1 MAISY
6 LSKPI
11 APGVIPQQENI
22 GLIAQVAAEKQNKY
36 DNILG
41 SIFAQYNNLL
51 NLDTSAN
58 NAITEKYNGLMSE
71 ATKNLA
77 SLAKLNLENPAS
89 IPKVESVFDP
99 ILNDVSIMDAVARTK
114 LVQEDQKMFDY
125 WKKSKNDLY
134 SPLNEAS
141 WTEDYLNDKNL
152 SAEDFATKRKG
163 YRAVAYRDLPD
174 KIIKQLKTLPQVKNV
189 VMSPKGGWIVETTK
203 DESKPISE
211 MMRYIQ
217 LDANDLAQA
226 RINAWAENPNVTA
239 EEILTK
245 NIKSVKAD
253 IDIYTNQNK
262 LIKSSS
268 EVLETRLKSFG
279 TASDETTLTTS
290 QIQEYKKIGID
301 VNETTTIGDM
311 KQLFQGQLERNKFST
326 EQNIE
331 GITSLNEA
339 LNQYKKKT
347 EFIENPDGTI
357 SFNKTFDEDA
367 REQLRTQNYVQ
378 ELKQTLAMGQFYQ
391 NESIKLEKD
400 EFALKKLD
408 FEYDLIKKQLDL
420 QKEIALVKYKGKGGV
435 DSEGNPIPSNSP
447 NGDVLPMTGTTVNK
461 EDYTQETF
469 QAEKEA
475 VKSNLAKTKIDLMEY
490 LYNAENNTNTGIPS
504 NISPLKKKQLEE
516 TAAANMEIANKGL
529 EAIKNGKAIIIGEV
543 TFKEDEFRTKYAKEI
558 GALESMVNNEAALK
572 LYDEIESQI
581 TARVNTIPISDEFR
595 IDALNAGGIVVKDE
609 SNKLSIKEGGQPNT
623 FYRLPPTLMDQ
634 LQKKGKQELTKAD
647 YKAIYDANPK
657 NHGFQSLDEFMKSV
671 NSRGF
676 QIGNKQY
683 IAKNP
688 RQEALESEY
697 KKLAETTIVP
707 SYVIK
712 SGSNMYK
719 EIKDVLKAEL
729 ATKQS
734 VLPEDK
740 DLSFYLERDV
750 NSQSGFKAV
759 ATVKGEKDVV
769 SYPIP
774 LTPELLDRYP
784 EFKTLGSVME
794 IDNILALMQREMAAR
809 ENDSYQMYGMKDKP
823 SVEIQFMGKRYRIT
837 AESKERVSMLD
848 LSQGF
853 NKGNRPGMPY
863 SGTGSPSTFLL
874 NMYAPNQDTDLDMF
888 YQNFSQ
894 QIKKLIK

>member
-1 MAISY
+1 MISY
-6 LSKPI
+6 LSKPT
-11 APGVIPQQENI
+11 ASGVIPQQENI

-152 SAEDFATKRKG
+152 SAKDFATKRKG

-189 VMSPKGGWIVETTK
+189 VMSPKGGWIVETT
-203 DESKPISE
+203 EEGSKPISA
-211 MMRYIQ
+211 MMKYIQ

-253 IDIYTNQNK
+253 IDIYANQNK

-357 SFNKTFDEDA
+357 SFNKTFDEDT

-391 NESIKLEKD
+391 NETINLEKD
-400 EFALKKLD
+400 EFALKKQD

-420 QKEIALVKYKGKGGV
+420 QKEIALAKYKGKGGV

-504 NISPLKKKQLEE
+504 NIDPLKKKQLEE
-516 TAAANMEIANKGL
+516 TATANMEIANKGL

-581 TARVNTIPISDEFR
+581 TARVNTIPISDQFR
-595 IDALNAGGIVVKDE
+595 IDALN
-609 SNKLSIKEGGQPNT
+609 EGFITVQGDPVGLNDTGEQFFKIPP
-623 FYRLPPTLMDQ
+623 RLMYQ
-634 LQKKGKQELTKAD
+634 LQEQGKQELTKAD

-657 NHGFQSLDEFMKSV
+657 NHKNYKSFESFMETINSPLGF
-671 NSRGF
+671 R
-676 QIGNKQY
+676 IGNKQY
-683 IAKNP
+683 LSESP
-688 RQEALESEY
+688 RQKVLNDEY

-740 DLSFYLERDV
+740 DLSFYLERDIS
-750 NSQSGFKAV
+750 SQSGFKAV

-794 IDNILALMQREMAAR
+794 IDNTLALMQREMAAR
-809 ENDSYQMYGMKDKP
+809 ENSNYRMYGMKDKP
-823 SVEIQFMGKRYRIT
+823 SVEIQFMGKRYRLT
-837 AESKERVSMLD
+837 AESSQRVSMLD

-894 QIKKLIK
+894 QIENLIKQ

>member
-1 MAISY
+1 MSISY
-6 LSKPI
+6 LSKPLQS
-11 APGVIPQQENI
+11 GVIPQQENI

-152 SAEDFATKRKG
+152 SAKDFATKRKG

-189 VMSPKGGWIVETTK
+189 VMSPKGGWIVETT
-203 DESKPISE
+203 EEGSKPISA
-211 MMRYIQ
+211 MMKYIQ

-400 EFALKKLD
+400 EFALKKQD

-420 QKEIALVKYKGKGGV
+420 QEKIALAKYNKGKGGV
-435 DSEGNPIPSNSP
+435 DSEGNPIPSDSP

-516 TAAANMEIANKGL
+516 TATANMEIANKGL

-581 TARVNTIPISDEFR
+581 TER
-595 IDALNAGGIVVKDE
+595 VKD
-609 SNKLSIKEGGQPNT
+609 IPEGEGVIPSLGQYGE
-623 FYRLPPTLMDQ
+623 FSVI
-634 LQKKGKQELTKAD
+634 KKGFLNFPSNFKVPESLLNSWKKTNKKHLSENDLVLIYRNNPQFHKSISYDDFKERIEENGIGLQRGSDYRFVNPFSPKQL
-647 YKAIYDANPK
+647 AIDK
-657 NHGFQSLDEFMKSV
+657 EF
-671 NSRGF
+671 
-676 QIGNKQY
+676 
-683 IAKNP
+683 
-688 RQEALESEY
+688 E
-697 KKLAETTIVP
+697 KLAETTIVP

-750 NSQSGFKAV
+750 SSQSGFKAV
-759 ATVKGEKDVV
+759 VTVKGEKDVV

-794 IDNILALMQREMAAR
+794 IDNILALMQREMAVR